1 MAFISN
7 FADQAV
13 LLPLAVIVALG
24 LGLVRWWR
32 GLAAWT
38 IGVVGAFGTML
49 ALKILCLQ
57 LAPRFGW
64 PALVSPSGHVAAG
77 CMVYGGL
84 WVLLLRGRV
93 PGFVVAAVP
102 VASVAVIG
110 ISRIALGAH
119 TPLEVAFGAVVGLLS
134 VAMVAR
140 LAGARPNRPV
150 WPLLAALSCTMF
162 ALHGVHMPAEQVIRH
177 TFGVH

>member
-13 LLPLAVIVALG
+13 LLPLAIIAALG

-32 GLAAWT
+32 GLAAWA
-38 IGVVGAFGTML
+38 VCVSGAFGTML
-49 ALKILCLQ
+49 VLKILCLQ

-64 PALVSPSGHVAAG
+64 PAPISPSGHVAAG
-77 CMVYGGL
+77 CMVYGGV

-93 PGFVVAAVP
+93 PGLVVAAAP
-102 VASVAVIG
+102 VALVAVIG
-110 ISRIALGAH
+110 VSRIRLGAH
-119 TPLEVAFGAVVGLLS
+119 TPFEVVIGAAVGLLG
-134 VAMVAR
+134 VAALAR
-140 LAGARPNRPV
+140 LAGAWPNRPV

-162 ALHGVHMPAEQVIRH
+162 ALHGAHIPAEQVIRH